1 MSKTI
6 KQRKKRRTREP
17 FIVISEWKGQR
28 REETR
33 WHFTIED
40 IQKSIDKSQKN
51 YDYFYNDK
59 RSPYFGNKDYDPA
72 NYKLIDILPY
82 PKRWSVLLNDGSKT
96 HDIMVSVN
104 AQTKGDAEEL
114 VRKQYRNHTILEIKE
129 GVQIING

>member
-17 FIVISEWKGQR
+17 FIVISEWKGKRQ
-28 REETR
+28 EETR
-33 WHFTIED
+33 WDFTKED
-40 IQKSIDKSQKN
+40 IQKSIDKMVKD

-59 RSPYFGNKDYDPA
+59 RSPYKGNKDYDPC
-72 NYKLIDILPY
+72 NYRLVDILPY

-114 VRKQYRNHTILEIKE
+114 VRSRYRNHTILEIKE